1 MQARAPF
8 SAYYHQPI
16 PGPPAATH
24 EPRLPPIP
32 EGTQNGNCFFI
43 RRVPNAATLILF
55 LSHSATAYKYTRQ
68 RTRQEQPPPHLL
80 LVDLSTGHGPPEPP
94 AGRAAVRSE
103 RACFHGE
110 DRRRPGRGFSIGRSA
125 WRLRRWRCSLL
136 SSCSSSSLR
145 TSSCRGWSTRPAR
158 RTGRSPCSPSATGA
172 GVGSSTRPWSPSR

>member
-68 RTRQEQPPPHLL
+68 HTLVRSTLL
-80 LVDLSTGHGPPEPP
+80 LTSSSCRRSLRPPEPP
-94 AGRAAVRSE
+94 AGLLASRELA
-103 RACFHGE
+103 
-110 DRRRPGRGFSIGRSA
+110 
-125 WRLRRWRCSLL
+125 SLL
-136 SSCSSSSLR
+136 PR
-145 TSSCRGWSTRPAR
+145 
-158 RTGRSPCSPSATGA
+158 
-172 GVGSSTRPWSPSR
+172 